1 MTDDNLK
8 NQHLTEDQV
17 DDNDTQDTENG
28 NPFDP
33 DNLDPEMMAGVQK
46 MMEQL
51 QRADELEKEV
61 NDLKGKYA
69 RLLADFENYRRRT
82 NQDVLDAQTAGVA
95 KAAET
100 IFPIHDDMER
110 ALMAAQ
116 QNPESVVG
124 GLQGVLNNLLRT
136 FEKLGLEQTG
146 KEGETFDPAF
156 HEALT
161 VVPGEQDDV
170 IVQVYQT
177 GFKIGSKLVRPARV
191 VVSKK

>member
-95 KAAET
+95 KAAEA

-146 KEGETFDPAF
+146 KEGETFDPNF

-177 GFKIGSKLVRPARV
+177 GFKIGNKLVRPARV

>member
-1 MTDDNLK
+1 MSEDNKVQNAEQEQDLI
-8 NQHLTEDQV
+8 NQDFEDE
-17 DDNDTQDTENG
+17 DTG

-33 DNLDPEMMAGVQK
+33 SNMDPEMMEGVQK

-61 NDLKGKYA
+61 SDLKGKYA
-69 RLLADFENYRRRT
+69 RLMADFENYRRRT
-82 NQDVLDAQTAGVA
+82 TQDVLDAQTTGVG
-95 KAAET
+95 KAVELL
-100 IFPIHDDMER
+100 FPIHDDLDR
-110 ALMAAQ
+110 AIQSAQ
-116 QNPESVVG
+116 QNPETIIG
-124 GLQGVLNNLLRT
+124 GVQGVFNNLLRA

-146 KEGETFDPAF
+146 KDGETFDPNF

-170 IVQVYQT
+170 IVQVYQS
-177 GFKIGSKLVRPARV
+177 GFKIGNRLIRPARV

>member
-1 MTDDNLK
+1 MSEENLK
-8 NQHLTEDQV
+8 DQHLTEDQV
-17 DDNDTQDTENG
+17 DDNDTDNTSG
-28 NPFDP
+28 FDP

-51 QRADELEKEV
+51 QRADELEKEIS
-61 NDLKGKYA
+61 DLKGKYA

-82 NQDVLDAQTAGVA
+82 NQDVLDAQGAGVA
-95 KAAET
+95 KAAEVL
-100 IFPIHDDMER
+100 FPIHDDLDR
-110 ALMAAQ
+110 ALQAAQ
-116 QNPESVVG
+116 QNPDSVIG
-124 GLQGVLNNLLRT
+124 GLQGVLNNLLRS

-146 KEGETFDPAF
+146 KEGEHFDPNF

-177 GFKIGSKLVRPARV
+177 GFKIGSRLIRPARV